1 VEDSRDDRVRS
12 FLDGR
17 IDSVEQLHV
26 LILLHDSK
34 GRAWTIAA
42 ISEELRSSESSVTKR
57 LQTLIDRKILAPE
70 SVSGPKIEYHPYDVA
85 TDADITE
92 TAIFYREKPYRVIDI
107 IFSKPR
113 DPIQTLA
120 DAFRFKKDKE

>member
-1 VEDSRDDRVRS
+1 VSELRDERVRS
-12 FLDGR
+12 FLEGR

-34 GRAWTIAA
+34 GRAWTAAA

-57 LQTLIDRKILAPE
+57 VQNLIDRKILAPAA
-70 SVSGPKIEYHPYDVA
+70 VSENKIQYRAFDEE
-85 TDADITE
+85 TE
-92 TAIFYREKPYRVIDI
+92 TQVSETIAFYRDKPYRVIDI

-120 DAFRFKKDKE
+120 DAFRFKKE